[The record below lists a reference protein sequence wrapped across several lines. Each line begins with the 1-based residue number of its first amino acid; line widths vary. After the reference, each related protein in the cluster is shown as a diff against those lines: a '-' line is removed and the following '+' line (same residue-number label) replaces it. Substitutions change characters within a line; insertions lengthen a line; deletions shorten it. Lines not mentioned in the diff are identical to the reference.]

1 MNEKLRRFSPRRLPI
16 ALIRLYQKWSA
27 NTPPVC
33 RFSPTCSAYAI
44 EAYQRYGIGIGTG
57 LTLWRLLRCNPLF
70 RGGFDPVPTRIAW
83 PGRKDAAARS
93 DEAAKKTTRKRRFNF
108 RK

>member
-1 MNEKLRRFSPRRLPI
+1 MNEKLLRFSPRRLPI
-16 ALIRLYQKWSA
+16 ALIHLYQKWSA

-83 PGRKDAAARS
+83 PGQKKRPLGATKPP
-93 DEAAKKTTRKRRFNF
+93 KKTKRKRRFDF